1 MGRGNVV
8 ERWTTLT
15 ERLSGVGQWLAPLGL
30 RIILAWEFFEAGREK
45 LHGENW
51 FSSIQT
57 DFPFP
62 FNIVPASLS
71 WTMATWSELLLG
83 IALLIGLGTR
93 FAAFGL
99 FVLTVVATAAVHWP
113 DNWMGVSQLLQGYA
127 ISDMGRGNYKLPVIF
142 LAMLL
147 PLILLGPGKFS
158 LDAALARSLRVGET
172 RPFVDMIGWGIVLL
186 ALGLPLAMLLPLPGL
201 AMAGLGIALLVMR
214 GIVLR

>member
-1 MGRGNVV
+1 MAGSVV
-8 ERWTTLT
+8 IERWHALN
-15 ERLSGVGQWLAPLGL
+15 ERLVGIGAWIAPLGL

-51 FSSIQT
+51 FASIQT

-71 WTMATWSELLLG
+71 WTLATWSELVLG
-83 IALLIGLGTR
+83 VALLIGLGTR

-113 DNWMGVSQLLQGYA
+113 DDWMGISQLLQGYA
-127 ISDMGRGNYKLPVIF
+127 ISDMGQGNYKLPLIY

-147 PLILLGPGKFS
+147 PLIFLGAGKLS
-158 LDAALARSLRVGET
+158 LDALVSRALRVGET
-172 RPFVDMIGWGIVLL
+172 RPFVDMIGWGLVLI
-186 ALGLPLAMLLPLPGL
+186 AFGLPLAMLLPLPGL
-201 AMAGLGIALLVMR
+201 VLAGVGAFLLVLR
-214 GIVLR
+214 GVILR